1 MSFKIS
7 LSYNP
12 IPTEALSGVL
22 DAYKDKHHQ
31 AIIDDF
37 EKEICKIT
45 GSPYTVALNSG
56 TSAIHLG
63 LKLLGVGQGDLVICP
78 TFTYIASVNP
88 VLYLGAEPVF
98 VDCEMQTWCMDP
110 ALLEEAL
117 SDLDGKGKKPK
128 AIVVVYAYGMPGRID
143 ELVAIA
149 KKYEVPV
156 LEDAA
161 EALGSTSKGRH
172 MGTVGEVGIIS
183 FNNNKIVTTY
193 GGGALLVKT
202 KEEYQKALF
211 WATQSREDKPYYEH
225 KEIGYNYRMGVL
237 NAAMGLARL
246 PSLEERMQRNR
257 IQFQAIERVLATKE
271 YHFQE
276 ELNGDCSNRWLVTA
290 IRKDSNPLKMIEL
303 LARMGMEARPL
314 WNPMHRQG
322 AGKNRIQFLNG
333 TADQLF
339 ETGVCLPPFLIKN
352 KGWDIENI
360 MSIFEEY

>member
-1 MSFKIS
+1 MSFKIP

-12 IPTEALSGVL
+12 IPTEALVHVL
-22 DAYKDKHHQ
+22 DRYKDQHHQ
-31 AIIDDF
+31 TIVNDF

-45 GSPYTVALNSG
+45 GSPYAVALNSG

-63 LKLLGVGQGDLVICP
+63 LKLLGVGKGDLVICP

-110 ALLEEAL
+110 SLLEEAL
-117 SDLDGKGKKPK
+117 SDLAKNGKKPK
-128 AIVVVYAYGMPGRID
+128 AIVIVYAYGMPGRID
-143 ELVAIA
+143 ELMAIA
-149 KKYEVPV
+149 KKYGVPI

-172 MGTVGEVGIIS
+172 MGTIGEVGIIS

-225 KEIGYNYRMGVL
+225 KEIGYNYRMGPL
-237 NAAMGLARL
+237 NAAVGLTE
-246 PSLEERMQRNR
+246 LEKFHAKLQNNR
-257 IQFQAIERVLATKE
+257 ELHVVYRDYLHDFGAD
-271 YHFQE
+271 FQE
-276 ELNGDCSNRWLVTA
+276 EQPNDISNYWLTTCLKPGFSPTHIRETFAKNQIEIRMLWKPMHKQPFFETKVHYLNGNADRVFSSGISLPNISSKNADKLKAVTQIFKLVT
-290 IRKDSNPLKMIEL
+290 
-303 LARMGMEARPL
+303 
-314 WNPMHRQG
+314 
-322 AGKNRIQFLNG
+322 
-333 TADQLF
+333 
-339 ETGVCLPPFLIKN
+339 
-352 KGWDIENI
+352 
-360 MSIFEEY
+360 